1 MNAVLGDK
9 WIIYFFVGL
18 IASFADLA
26 TRNFTTF
33 LAGILI
39 ASPVA
44 GLRPPRA
51 FRSTRTNR
59 PRPGIANSP
68 DFSERSAISARTKA
82 SCFETPS
89 FLAVSKTEGNGV
101 VILAGRAI
109 LVSLCHWPTST
120 A

>member
-9 WIIYFFVGL
+9 GVDYFFGGTL
-18 IASFADLA
+18 ASFTDFP

-33 LAGILI
+33 LARVLI

-44 GLRPPRA
+44 GWRPARS

-59 PRPGIANSP
+59 PRPGIANTP
-68 DFSERSAISARTKA
+68 DFSERSAISERTKA

-89 FLAVSKTEGNGV
+89 FFAVSKTEGNGV
-101 VILAGRAI
+101 VIFA
-109 LVSLCHWPTST
+109 
-120 A
+120 